1 MRKYSILAAAII
13 CLHAAL
19 VRAEEVVRVACVG
32 DSITYGAGVANR
44 GKNNYPKVLGGLLGT
59 GYESR
64 NFGVSG
70 ATLLKKGDHPYWRTG
85 AFKAATEFK
94 PHIVIIKLG
103 TNDSKPQNWKHK
115 AQYAVDLAALVDHF
129 QALPSRPK
137 IWLCKPV
144 PVYKD
149 RWGITEKVVKGEVIP
164 LLEGVAKKKKLP
176 VIDLY
181 KALSGARE
189 HFPDG
194 VHPNVKGAEI
204 LARAVYKAI
213 KRVGKGKVKRTAG
226 RASARE
232 GRQPG
237 LVSGSGVVRG

>member
-1 MRKYSILAAAII
+1 MRCFSFLVVSVLFLQAA
-13 CLHAAL
+13 
-19 VRAEEVVRVACVG
+19 VSRGEEVIRVACVG
-32 DSITYGAGVANR
+32 DSITFGAGVADR
-44 GKNNYPKVLGGLLGT
+44 GKNNYPKVLGRLLGA
-59 GYESR
+59 GYETR
-64 NFGVSG
+64 NFGVNG
-70 ATLLKKGDHPYWRTG
+70 ATLLKKGDRPYWKTG
-85 AFKAATEFK
+85 AFKAAGEFK
-94 PHIVIIKLG
+94 PDIVIIKLG

-181 KALSGARE
+181 KALSDARE

-204 LARAVYKAI
+204 LAKAVYKAI
-213 KRVGKGKVKRTAG
+213 HGKAKRTAV
-226 RASARE
+226 RLPVKA
-232 GRQPG
+232 
-237 LVSGSGVVRG
+237 GS